1 MKTLKMFGVTMGAIA
16 LAVVGA
22 GCQSQARND
31 QANNQTDQT
40 TAQPSAVPQSDQT
53 TTSQTNSQTNSVQ
66 RTAPISDQQFVT
78 EATQSGLA
86 EISLGQLAQQKA
98 ASAQVK
104 QYGQQMIKD
113 HTQANSQLKP
123 LATKKGLTVPTAP
136 NAQQKA
142 TRDRL
147 AGLSGS
153 AFDRAYMQQMEQDH
167 AKAVALFQREA
178 AQGQDSTLKQWAST
192 TLPKLQNHLAM
203 AQREMANVGKGNQ

>member
-1 MKTLKMFGVTMGAIA
+1 MKTLKMFGVTLGAIA

-22 GCQSQARND
+22 GCQSRAGND
-31 QANNQTDQT
+31 QANSQTDQT

-53 TTSQTNSQTNSVQ
+53 TTNQTNSVQ

-86 EISLGQLAQQKA
+86 EIALGQLAQQKG

-104 QYGQQMIKD
+104 QYGQQMITD
-113 HTQANSQLKP
+113 HTQANSQLKT

-167 AKAVALFQREA
+167 AKAVALFQRES
-178 AQGQDSTLKQWAST
+178 AQGQDSNLKQWAST

-203 AQREMANVGKGNQ
+203 AQRDMANVRKGNQ